1 MIEAAK
7 RPASKSGALAIA
19 AGRTRT
25 ERIAHR
31 ARYFPALLVMLA
43 FALVTLLPLPA
54 FAFETTAPTALLV
67 DFSTDRVLY
76 EKNVDERIA
85 PASLAKLMT
94 LAVIF
99 DALRQGTV
107 ERNDRFTVSEK
118 AWREG
123 GAESGGSTMFLPLK
137 SEVSLDDLIKGII
150 IQSGNDATIVAAEGI
165 AGSIEAFAKTM
176 NAEAKRIGLTNS
188 HFTNPHGL
196 PDPEQYVTARDL
208 VLLAAYLI
216 REFPDEYP
224 LFAEESFSF
233 NGIKQQ
239 NRNPLLRVGADGL
252 KTGHTARA
260 GFGLVASAERDGR
273 RVVLAMSGMQSA
285 DERASE
291 TRRLME
297 YGLQDFE
304 EVVLIKV
311 GEPVGEMPVSDGV
324 VDTVSLVAD
333 SELRLLVP
341 RGSLADMTRTIIDN
355 GPVVAPV
362 AEGQRLGWIRFS
374 RGDETVRDVPL
385 HAAKP
390 VARTSFLRRIGETIA
405 GHLTWRSAKEP

>member
-1 MIEAAK
+1 MIEVAE
-7 RPASKSGALAIA
+7 RPVSKPSALAIA
-19 AGRTRT
+19 TGRTRS
-25 ERIAHR
+25 EQIASC
-31 ARYFPALLVMLA
+31 ARFLPTLVALFTFAFVLVP
-43 FALVTLLPLPA
+43 PLPA
-54 FAFETTAPTALLV
+54 SAFETTAPTALLV

-76 EKNVDERIA
+76 EKNADEKIA

-99 DALRQGTV
+99 DALREGTV
-107 ERNDRFTVSEK
+107 QRDDRFTVSEK

-123 GAESGGSTMFLPLK
+123 GAESGGSTMFLPLN
-137 SEVSLDDLIKGII
+137 SEVSVDDLIRGII
-150 IQSGNDATIVAAEGI
+150 IQSGNDATIVAAEGL
-165 AGSIEAFAKTM
+165 AGSVAAFAERM
-176 NAEAKRIGLTNS
+176 NAKAKEIGLTNS

-208 VLLAAYLI
+208 VRLAAYLI

-224 LFAEESFSF
+224 IFAEESFTF

-239 NRNPLLRVGADGL
+239 NRNPLLGVGADGL
-252 KTGHTARA
+252 KTGHTTAA

-285 DERASE
+285 DERARE

-304 EVVLIKV
+304 EVVLIEAGERV
-311 GEPVGEMPVSDGV
+311 GEVPVRDGDA
-324 VDTVSLVAD
+324 DTVPLAAD

-341 RGSLADMTRTIIDN
+341 RGSLADVTRTILDN
-355 GPVVAPV
+355 GPVAAPITK
-362 AEGQRLGWIRFS
+362 GQRLGWIRFS
-374 RGDETVRDVPL
+374 RGDETVQEVPL
-385 HAAKP
+385 HAAEP
-390 VARTSFLRRIGETIA
+390 VGRTSFLRRIGQTIA
-405 GHLTWRSAKEP
+405 NHLTWRSAKEP

>member
-1 MIEAAK
+1 MIE
-7 RPASKSGALAIA
+7 RPVSKSGPLGIA
-19 AGRTRT
+19 PGRTRT
-25 ERIAHR
+25 EQIAHC
-31 ARYFPALLVMLA
+31 ARSLPALLIILA
-43 FALVTLLPLPA
+43 IAFVTLLPLPA
-54 FAFETTAPTALLV
+54 SAFETTAPTALLI
-67 DFSTDRVLY
+67 DFSSDRVLY
-76 EKNVDERIA
+76 EKSADEKIA

-94 LAVIF
+94 LTVIF
-99 DALRQGTV
+99 DALREGTIQ
-107 ERNDRFTVSEK
+107 RDDRFTVSEK

-137 SEVSLDDLIKGII
+137 SEVSVDDLIKGII

-165 AGSIEAFAKTM
+165 AGSVEAFAETM
-176 NAEAKRIGLTNS
+176 NAEAGKIGLTSS

-208 VLLAAYLI
+208 VRLATYLI
-216 REFPDEYP
+216 REFPNEYP
-224 LFAEESFSF
+224 LFAEESFTF

-239 NRNPLLRVGADGL
+239 NRNPLLSVGADGL
-252 KTGHTARA
+252 KTGHTAEA
-260 GFGLVASAERDGR
+260 GFGLVASAEGDGR
-273 RVVLAMSGMQSA
+273 RIVLAMSGMQSA
-285 DERASE
+285 DERARE

-304 EVVLIKV
+304 EVVLIKA
-311 GEPVGEMPVSDGV
+311 GEPVGEIPVRDGV
-324 VDTVSLVAD
+324 VDAVPLVAD

-355 GPVVAPV
+355 GPVAAPV

-374 RGDETVRDVPL
+374 RGDETVRQVSL
-385 HAAKP
+385 HAARP
-390 VARTSFLRRIGETIA
+390 VAQTSFLRRLGETIA